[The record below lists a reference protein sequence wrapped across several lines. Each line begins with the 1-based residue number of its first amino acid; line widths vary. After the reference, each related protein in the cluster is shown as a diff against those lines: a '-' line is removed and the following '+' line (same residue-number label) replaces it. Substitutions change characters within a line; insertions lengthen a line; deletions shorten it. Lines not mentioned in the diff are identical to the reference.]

1 MPVASG
7 SRPSETMA
15 DINVTPFTDVLLVL
29 LIIFMLLGTLAVPP
43 GFQKQFPHTQHPGDG
58 VEPSRII
65 RVRVTADNRIYIDNR
80 AVRYRD
86 LYQAMA
92 AAVEFHREHAAQG
105 YSSRVELFGASNTRY
120 DTIIKILD
128 AARQAGE
135 EDVGFVTQ

>member
-43 GFQKQFPHTQHPGDG
+43 GFQKQFPQPHHSGDTL
-58 VEPSRII
+58 EPSRTI

-92 AAVEFHREHAAQG
+92 AAVRFHREHAAQG
-105 YSSRVELFGASNTRY
+105 YTSRVELFGSSNTRY